1 MGNSINNVKFLGR
14 KFFGV
19 RNLSTAP
26 VYDPDAQAYF
36 NANTAI
42 TSTADKN
49 AINTLFLNAKSNG
62 YYSKIKIW
70 YLPIWGASSFDKWN
84 LVNPLDTNGAFRLS
98 FSTGFTHTTSGT
110 SGNGTS
116 AYANTNFVASS
127 NLSLY
132 DSHQAF
138 YSRTTGNPSITQ
150 VFMGNNSNIN
160 IFNNKAQWNLS
171 YTNVGNVN
179 AIQHSTAATTDY
191 AIKTGETSRLG
202 FWINNRT
209 SATATTLKLWKNGVA
224 IANATTQATSQILNT
239 SSAYVW
245 ARRNTVL
252 SAPQAEFFSDSQ
264 GSFISIGTGLT
275 DAEALALSNDVNTL
289 MTYFGLNVY

>member
-1 MGNSINNVKFLGR
+1 MIGNLNSIFKQRG
-14 KFFGV
+14 KPI
-19 RNLSTAP
+19 SIAP
-26 VYDPDAQAYF
+26 AYDADAQAYF
-36 NANTAI
+36 TANTAI
-42 TSTADKN
+42 TSDADKN

-70 YLPIWGASSFDKWN
+70 YLPKWGSSSADKWN
-84 LVNPLDTNGAFRLS
+84 LVNPLDTDAAFRLT

-116 AYANTNFVASS
+116 AYANSNFVAST

-138 YSRTTGNPSITQ
+138 YSRTTGNPANTQ
-150 VFMGNNSNIN
+150 IFIGNNSNTAS
-160 IFNNKAQWNLS
+160 FNNKAQWWLGYLN
-171 YTNVGNVN
+171 TGDVRAV
-179 AIQHSTAATTDY
+179 QHSTALTTDL
-191 AIKTGETSRLG
+191 ANKTGETSRAG

-224 IANATTQATSQILNT
+224 VANATTQATSQILNT
-239 SSAYVW
+239 SSAYIW

-252 SAPQAEFFSDSQ
+252 SAPQAEFFSDAQ
-264 GSFISIGTGLT
+264 NSFVSIGTGLT